1 MHKIDEAP
9 AKKSTKKFRAFAEN
23 ERTANEYTS
32 VLLLVFEALIVL
44 EFAIALSGIA
54 PRMNVRLMSYSMI
67 PTAILLLLPFFLV
80 RVFKIQGW
88 FIKYLVAGL
97 SVMTI
102 LVSDMVLTY
111 ATWTISFLP
120 VILICHYYDKPLTIY
135 TLVALI
141 VGLAGSTLVGLYLGL
156 WDYNSIGLSQ
166 TANVVT
172 SEVLLR
178 AFTNSYLPRVFCL
191 LAMGIIAI
199 RLSTRTHNMGD
210 RLASDVAE
218 KERLS
223 TELSVATTIQNS
235 MLPNIFPCAPN
246 YVEIEVYA
254 TMSPAKEVGGDFYDF
269 FDVDDDH
276 FAILIADVSGKGVPA
291 AMFMVI
297 AKTLIKDKVQSGMSP
312 TEAMDSV
319 NKQLIQGNGAGMF
332 VTAWLGV
339 LEISTGILS
348 YVNAG
353 HNAPFVRRR
362 EGGFEPLPARSGLVL
377 AGRKKTKYKPLET
390 RLDAGDSI
398 FLYTDGVSE
407 AMNVAHE
414 LYGEDRLK
422 VVLDA
427 NATVSCVDML
437 AAVRADV
444 DAFAGEEP
452 QFDDITMLCL
462 HVSGSFREITVP
474 AEVAQIPKVTDFVNS
489 CLADHDVNKKTH
501 SVLDIVI
508 DEILSNIANYS
519 ESEEAIVGCC
529 VFNHKIHLRFVDQG
543 KPYDPTQ
550 SEVPDVTL
558 AAKDRRIGGLG
569 VFLSAKMTDSFTYEY
584 INDCNITVITKNL
597 S

>member
-1 MHKIDEAP
+1 M
-9 AKKSTKKFRAFAEN
+9 N
-23 ERTANEYTS
+23 
-32 VLLLVFEALIVL
+32 IV
-44 EFAIALSGIA
+44 
-54 PRMNVRLMSYSMI
+54 RMCNTLI
-67 PTAILLLLPFFLV
+67 PTAVCLVLPFLLV
-80 RVFKIQGW
+80 HVFKKQGW
-88 FIKYLVAGL
+88 FIKYLIAGL
-97 SVMTI
+97 AVMTV

-111 ATWTISFLP
+111 ASWTISFLP
-120 VILICHYYDKPLTIY
+120 VILVCHYYDKRLTIY

-141 VGLAGSTLVGLYLGL
+141 IGLAGSLLIGLYIGL

-166 TANVVT
+166 TPNVVT
-172 SEVLLR
+172 GSVIMT
-178 AFTNSYLPRVFCL
+178 AFTKSYVPRVIGL
-191 LAMGIIAI
+191 LVMGLIAI

-210 RLASDVAE
+210 QLASDIAE

-246 YVEIEVYA
+246 YKELEVYA
-254 TMSPAKEVGGDFYDF
+254 TMDPAKEVGGDFYDF
-269 FDVDDDH
+269 FDVDDNH

-297 AKTLIKDKVQSGMSP
+297 AKTLIKDKIQSGMSP
-312 TEAMDSV
+312 TEAFDSV
-319 NKQLIQGNGAGMF
+319 NKQLIQDNGAGMF
-332 VTAWLGV
+332 VTARLGI

-362 EGGFEPLPARSGLVL
+362 EGGFEPLPLRSGLVL

-398 FLYTDGVSE
+398 FLYTDGVTE
-407 AMNVAHE
+407 AMNVEHE
-414 LYGEDRLK
+414 LYGDDRLK
-422 VVLDA
+422 AVLDA
-427 NATVSCVDML
+427 NAKVFCVDML
-437 AAVRADV
+437 SAVRTDV

-462 HVSGSFREITVP
+462 HVSGSYRETTVP
-474 AEVAQIPKVTDFVNS
+474 ATVGSIPQATGFVNS
-489 CLADHDVNKKTH
+489 CMSEYGVDQKNRT
-501 SVLDIVI
+501 VLDIVV
-508 DEILSNIANYS
+508 DEILSNIAQYS
-519 ESEEAIVGCC
+519 ESDEAIVGCC
-529 VFNHKIHLRFVDQG
+529 VYDEKVHLRFVDRG

-550 SEVPDVTL
+550 SEIPDVTL
-558 AAKDRRIGGLG
+558 AAKDRGVGGLG
-569 VFLSAKMTDSFTYEY
+569 VFLSSRMTDSFTYEY